1 MRTVCIW
8 TALLLL
14 ASASLISQEDV
25 LRPKGRPD
33 GENSSTAASP
43 KRPVVLGIE
52 AGVNFNFMSQP
63 YTSTPQIQNS
73 PEEALKSGSGISP
86 EFGVFADVS
95 ISSIVGIQARVAF
108 DRKYA
113 TNTKQGIIDAFPFL
127 PDVIGPSING
137 FDAVPMETE
146 ARYALTMNTI
156 AAAILARINVIDKLF
171 VTVGPYA
178 TYALGDVTRSDRLTW
193 IGPPGTYIAIDYQ
206 GNPGVY
212 TQIEREGNIAQNLLP
227 RDASDTFTTA
237 NYSKFRFGFEVGAG
251 YRIDLTKNIYLAPNL
266 RYQLMITELNSGF
279 TATDIS
285 QTSSQS
291 AATLQYDK
299 ASLNSLALILQLG
312 FTL

>member
-33 GENSSTAASP
+33 VENASAAVSP
-43 KRPVVLGIE
+43 KRPFVLGIE

-63 YTSTPQIQNS
+63 YTSTPQIKNS

-86 EFGVFADVS
+86 EFGVFADMA

-108 DRKYA
+108 DQKYA
-113 TNTKQGIIDAFPFL
+113 TNTKQGIIDAFPPPGVF
-127 PDVIGPSING
+127 GPSING
-137 FDAVPMETE
+137 FAVVPMETE

-156 AAAILARINVIDKLF
+156 AAAVLARINVIEKLF

-178 TYALGDVTRSDRLTW
+178 TYAYRDVTRSDRLTW

-212 TQIEREGNIAQNLLP
+212 TQIERKGYVAQNLLP
-227 RDASDTFTTA
+227 RGASEAFTTA
-237 NYSKFRFGFEVGAG
+237 NYSNFRIGFELGAG

-266 RYQLMITELNSGF
+266 RYQWMITELNSGF
-279 TATDIS
+279 TASDNSQPAS
-285 QTSSQS
+285 QT
-291 AATLQYDK
+291 AAKLQYDK